1 MKSGGINLLFCTGC
15 SHIPVDSSILM
26 VEIFKCVRFLMKVIF
41 LFFLVFS
48 SELAAQLKLQPR
60 TLELLNKYCSD
71 CHADGVDKGGID
83 FDKLLKQ
90 PLNSEKTKA
99 TWDKVWDCIEKEQMP
114 PADKKK
120 QPSTEER
127 EEMMIGLEVSIS
139 NIQRNQQY
147 AGKIELSRMNAKQ
160 LEYSLQTGL
169 EVWLDVQK
177 MLPQESSS
185 FGFDNIGSIMNIS
198 PLLFERLQKVAH
210 YVSFETFN
218 KNSSV
223 SWAKKSGDNW
233 LKKFGDGKDTGKLH
247 ASLRHLGLR
256 LYRRPLNDKEFSV
269 IVKLYEDLKKSG
281 LDHRECI
288 QECVQSMLSSPAF
301 ILRTELLRTDK
312 VEGSLARLDEYA
324 LASRLSFFLWNS
336 SPDYHMLEQAEKGE
350 FRKNLRKNVD
360 RMINSGRIQNFAM
373 GFGEQWLH
381 LKYIKNNLPSGRV
394 FKGFDR
400 ELLDR
405 MRKETLYFFQ
415 YLVKENRPMD
425 ELFTSRVTFLDKS
438 LQDYYG
444 VKADD
449 NKKKGYA
456 KVTMPEN
463 KNRVGILSHPS
474 VLIVTSDPDRTSPVK
489 RGAWLL
495 ENILGMPP
503 PPAPANV
510 APIEPDNK
518 SKSKLTFRQK
528 LEKHREDKACASCH
542 AMMDPLGFAWDNY
555 DAIGK
560 WRTKDSKGN
569 PVDVK
574 TNWRGDQINSF
585 NDLQK
590 LLSGKYRRKFIKCL
604 TEKMMIFALG
614 RGLEIHDRIA
624 IMKIVDKVDK
634 PKSTFQDLI
643 YAIVESTPFQY
654 RSTGDE

>member
-1 MKSGGINLLFCTGC
+1 MKLICVFIMLLSTA
-15 SHIPVDSSILM
+15 LM
-26 VEIFKCVRFLMKVIF
+26 
-41 LFFLVFS
+41 
-48 SELAAQLKLQPR
+48 AQPKLSPK
-60 TLELLNKYCSD
+60 TLEHLNKYCFD
-71 CHADGVDKGGID
+71 CHSDGVDKGDID
-83 FDKLLKQ
+83 FDVLMKQ
-90 PLNSEKTKA
+90 PLTSEKAKA

-114 PADKKK
+114 PANKKK
-120 QPSTEER
+120 QPSMHVR
-127 EEMMIGLEVSIS
+127 EEMMIGLEVGIS
-139 NIQRNQQY
+139 GIHRNQRY
-147 AGKIELSRMNAKQ
+147 AGKIELSRLNAKQ

-198 PLLFERLQKVAH
+198 PLLFERLQKVA
-210 YVSFETFN
+210 YFVSFETFN
-218 KNSSV
+218 KDSGT
-223 SWAKKSGDNW
+223 SWAKKSGNNW
-233 LKKFGDGKDTGKLH
+233 MKKIGDGKDKEKLH
-247 ASLRHLGLR
+247 YYFRYLGER
-256 LYRRPLNDKEFSV
+256 LYRRPLNDKEFAS
-269 IVKLYEDLKKSG
+269 IVKLYENMSKSG
-281 LDHRECI
+281 LSHRECI
-288 QECVQSMLSSPAF
+288 QECVNSMLSSPAF
-301 ILRTELLRTDK
+301 FLRTEMLRTDK
-312 VEGSLARLDEYA
+312 VEGKLARLDEYA

-336 SPDYHMLEQAEKGE
+336 SPDYHMLDQAKKGE
-350 FRKNLRKNVD
+350 LRKNLKKNVE
-360 RMINSGRIQNFAM
+360 RMIKSGRIQNFAM

-381 LKYIKNNLPSGRV
+381 LKYIKNNVPNGRV

-405 MRKETLYFFQ
+405 MRRETLYFFQ
-415 YLVKENRPMD
+415 YLIKENRPID
-425 ELFTSRVTFLDKS
+425 EFFSSRVTFLDKK

-444 VKADD
+444 VKAKDS
-449 NKKKGYA
+449 KKKGFA

-474 VLIVTSDPDRTSPVK
+474 VLISTSDPDRTSPVK

-510 APIEPDNK
+510 SPIESDRKN
-518 SKSKLTFRQK
+518 KSKLTFRQK

-555 DAIGK
+555 NAIGK
-560 WRTKDSKGN
+560 WRTKDNKGK

-590 LLSGKYRRKFIKCL
+590 LLTGKYRRKFIKCL

-624 IMKIVDKVDK
+624 IMKIVDKVDR

-643 YAIVESTPFQY
+643 FAVIDSTPFQY
-654 RSTGDE
+654 RSIGDK